1 MNHLESLNQMP
12 TFIDGHNSKGLTHK
26 ELERLVDLPPDKFG
40 VTHLELFFN
49 KKEDKLYCILD
60 APDEESIWKHH
71 EAAGFKCDFIT
82 EVDQVKTEKT
92 TKTEKLVTLG
102 QMSSNISHDF
112 RSPMSVIKN
121 SVDLLSIKYKDQFN
135 PGVLEQI
142 SKIDRAIFS
151 MSMMVNDILNFART
165 QSLHLEDHSVI
176 NTITHSIIPIK
187 IPTNI
192 KITLPQ
198 NDITLKFDGPKLES
212 VFYNLITNAIQSMD
226 ERQSGE
232 IVIKLIEKTDDK
244 IQIQIQNSGP
254 PIPDELLTKIFEP
267 LFTTK
272 QHGTG
277 LGLPSSKNVIEQH
290 YGTIHVANNPT
301 TFTITLPKH
310 IENLLSVDKI

>member
-1 MNHLESLNQMP
+1 MP
-12 TFIDGHNSKGLTHK
+12 IFIDGHSSKDLTHE

-49 KKEDKLYCILD
+49 KKEDKIYCVLD
-60 APDEESIWKHH
+60 APNEESIWKHH

-82 EVDQVKTEKT
+82 EVDQIKTEKT

-102 QMSSNISHDF
+102 QMSSNISHDL
-112 RSPMSVIKN
+112 RNPMSVIKN

-151 MSMMVNDILNFART
+151 MSMMINDVLNFART
-165 QSLHLEDHSVI
+165 QSLHLEDHSLT
-176 NTITHSIIPIK
+176 NTIIRSIAPIK
-187 IPTNI
+187 IPVNVR
-192 KITLPQ
+192 ITFPQ
-198 NDITLKFDGPKLES
+198 NDITLKFDVPKLES
-212 VFYNLITNAIQSMD
+212 VFYNLIINAIQSIAD
-226 ERQSGE
+226 TPESE
-232 IVIKLIEKTDDK
+232 IVIRLVEKTDDK

-290 YGTIHVANNPT
+290 YGTIHASNNPT

-310 IENLLSVDKI
+310 IEKLLAVDKS

>member
-1 MNHLESLNQMP
+1 MP
-12 TFIDGHNSKGLTHK
+12 TFIDGHSSKGLTHE

-102 QMSSNISHDF
+102 QMSSNISHDL
-112 RSPMSVIKN
+112 RNPMSVIKN

-135 PGVLEQI
+135 PGVLDQI

-151 MSMMVNDILNFART
+151 MSMMINDILNFART
-165 QSLHLEDHSVI
+165 QSLHLEDHSMT
-176 NTITHSIIPIK
+176 NTITHSIAPIK
-187 IPTNI
+187 IPLNI
-192 KITLPQ
+192 KITFPQ
-198 NDITLKFDGPKLES
+198 NDITLKCDGPKLES
-212 VFYNLITNAIQSMD
+212 VFYNLIMNAIQSMNED
-226 ERQSGE
+226 LDGE
-232 IVIKLIEKTDDK
+232 IIIKLVEKTNDK

-254 PIPDELLTKIFEP
+254 PIPEELLTKIFEP

-290 YGTIHVANNPT
+290 YGTIHASNNPT

-310 IENLLSVDKI
+310 IEKLLSVDKR

>member
-1 MNHLESLNQMP
+1 MP
-12 TFIDGHNSKGLTHK
+12 IFIDAHDSKGLIHE
-26 ELERLVDLPPDKFG
+26 ELEKLVDSPPDKFG

-49 KKEDKLYCILD
+49 KKEDKIYCILD

-71 EAAGFKCDFIT
+71 EAIGFKCEFIT
-82 EVDQVKTEKT
+82 EVDQIKTEKT

-102 QMSSNISHDF
+102 QMSSNISHDL
-112 RSPMSVIKN
+112 RNPMSVIKN

-135 PGVLEQI
+135 PRVLDQL

-151 MSMMVNDILNFART
+151 MSMMINDILNFART
-165 QSLHLEDHSVI
+165 QSLHLEDHSLI
-176 NTITHSIIPIK
+176 NTITHSIAPIK
-187 IPTNI
+187 IPQNI
-192 KITLPQ
+192 KITFPQ
-198 NDITLKFDGPKLES
+198 NDIILKFDGPKLES
-212 VFYNLITNAIQSMD
+212 VFYNLIMNAIQSID
-226 ERQSGE
+226 EKRDGE
-232 IVIKLIEKTDDK
+232 IVIKFIEKTNDV
-244 IQIQIQNSGP
+244 IQIQVQNSGS

-290 YGTIHVANNPT
+290 SGTILASNNPT

-310 IENLLSVDKI
+310 IEKLLSVDKK